1 MSIVLLI
8 VGLVVLVA
16 GAEGLVRGASWSPL
30 SWGISPLVVGLTIV
44 ALGTSA
50 PEMAVSV
57 GAAANGTTDLA
68 VDNLVGSHIFNI
80 LVCLG
85 LAGVVAP
92 RGLPNFPSH
101 PELRSVGDGGHT
113 AGLPAHLHGR
123 LGDRALGRRR
133 AAGLPQRRLARLRAE
148 IEHQYDRSASS
159 GCRHAFMPIGRAFL
173 MPPSQTRGHLYLVQR
188 GHFYFGL
195 TELVD
200 DGSTSH

>member
-16 GAEGLVRGASWSPL
+16 GAEGLVRGAARSSL

-68 VDNLVGSHIFNI
+68 VDNLVGSNIFNI

-92 RGLPNFPSH
+92 RGLPISEAVLNFDLWVMVATLLACLPIFMSGRKIARW
-101 PELRSVGDGGHT
+101 EGGV
-113 AGLPAHLHGR
+113 L
-123 LGDRALGRRR
+123 
-133 AAGLPQRRLARLRAE
+133 LA
-148 IEHQYDRSASS
+148 YRSA
-159 GCRHAFMPIGRAFL
+159 A
-173 MPPSQTRGHLYLVQR
+173 
-188 GHFYFGL
+188 
-195 TELVD
+195 
-200 DGSTSH
+200 SHV